1 MWIGGYNCSVAS
13 AGVDKWESGLT
24 STAAGSGRVKRGGR
38 LMERSEEVL
47 KSQLPELAGLQLA
60 QIDELPSAGLRASV
74 RKLLERLEDEQEPL
88 YSFNANI

>member
-1 MWIGGYNCSVAS
+1 
-13 AGVDKWESGLT
+13 
-24 STAAGSGRVKRGGR
+24 
-38 LMERSEEVL
+38 MERSEEVL